1 MGDFSAHLNASGLE
15 PQEAPLT
22 PGHMAAL
29 LQMIDNQ
36 MISGKIAKEV
46 MAKVF
51 ATGKSPREIV
61 ESEGL
66 LHITDQSVL
75 EKLVD
80 EVIAANPTACSHT
93 AAVKPRPWASW
104 WAVM

>member
-1 MGDFSAHLNASGLE
+1 
-15 PQEAPLT
+15 
-22 PGHMAAL
+22 MAAL
-29 LQMIDNQ
+29 LQMIDKQ
-36 MISGKIAKEV
+36 LISGKIAKEV

-66 LHITDQSVL
+66 LQITDQSEL

-80 EVIAANPTACSHT
+80 EVIAANPDSVQSYRSGKTKALGFL
-93 AAVKPRPWASW
+93 VGQ
-104 WAVM
+104 VMQATKGKANPQLVNKLLAEKLK